1 MTTRRTASATSPAAP
16 ATPAP
21 ATSRRKPSARTAA
34 TPLAAAGTASRK
46 PSKAPANAG
55 ARRASGQAMR
65 VAVIG
70 AGMAGVA
77 CARTL
82 AQAGCHVTLVEKSRG
97 FGGRMATRH
106 TEFGG
111 FDHGAQYFTV
121 RDERF
126 AQALATTPD
135 VVVPWSASTVRVLDA
150 LGHVLASNPPPREAH
165 YVAAPGMNALVRTW
179 AQPLADASHP
189 LAPKQGAVVRLS
201 TRVTRLANDPIHPG
215 CWELHATDETT
226 EGAQTVLDGFDRV
239 VLALPHVQASEL
251 LKASG
256 LTKGAGQALLKSL
269 DTVTV
274 APCWTLM
281 LAFPN
286 AMQPGLPHLGPQW
299 NAARSTH
306 HRISWLA
313 REGSKPR
320 RDHIERWTVQAS
332 PAWSAEHLEDDPYR
346 VTAKLRKAFSE
357 VTGIRAEP
365 THAVVHR
372 WRYAQ
377 TQTPLGQSHLWAPA
391 LGLGLCG
398 DWCLGHRVED
408 AFVSG
413 LELALAVLKG

>member
-1 MTTRRTASATSPAAP
+1 MS
-16 ATPAP
+16 TP
-21 ATSRRKPSARTAA
+21 SKSKPKVTK
-34 TPLAAAGTASRK
+34 AAASPSRK
-46 PSKAPANAG
+46 ATAPSNRPT
-55 ARRASGQAMR
+55 R

-82 AQAGCHVTLVEKSRG
+82 AQAGWHVTLLEKSRG
-97 FGGRMATRH
+97 YGGRMATRQ

-126 AQALATTPD
+126 AMALATTPD
-135 VVVPWSASTVRVLDA
+135 VVVPWSANTVRVLDA
-150 LGHVLASNPPPREAH
+150 LGHVVETNPPPREAH
-165 YVAAPGMNALVRTW
+165 YVAAPGMSALVRTW

-189 LAPKQGAVVRLS
+189 LAPKQGASVQLN
-201 TRVTRLANDPIHPG
+201 TRVAKLARDPIHPG
-215 CWELHATDETT
+215 CWQLHTESQATP
-226 EGAQTVLDGFDRV
+226 GAQQVLDGFDRV
-239 VLALPHVQASEL
+239 VLAIPHIQAHEL
-251 LKASG
+251 LQASG
-256 LTKGAGQALLKSL
+256 LQNGAGAKLAKALS
-269 DTVTV
+269 TVTV

-281 LAFPN
+281 LAFPQ
-286 AMQPGLPHLGPQW
+286 AMQPGLQTLGPQW

-313 REGSKPR
+313 RESSKPR
-320 RDHIERWTVQAS
+320 RDAIERWTVQAS
-332 PAWSAEHLEDDPYR
+332 PAWSAEHLEDDPER
-346 VTAKLRKAFSE
+346 IAAKMRRAFSE

-377 TQTPLGQSHLWAPA
+377 TQTPLGQSHLWSPE
-391 LGLGLCG
+391 LGVGLCG

-408 AFVSG
+408 AFISG
-413 LELALAVLKG
+413 LDMALALLD

>member
-1 MTTRRTASATSPAAP
+1 MTAHKKPKAAPHSTQASAPQAP
-16 ATPAP
+16 
-21 ATSRRKPSARTAA
+21 
-34 TPLAAAGTASRK
+34 
-46 PSKAPANAG
+46 
-55 ARRASGQAMR
+55 MHF
-65 VAVIG
+65 AVVG

-82 AQAGCHVTLVEKSRG
+82 LQAGHRVTVFEKSRG
-97 FGGRMATRH
+97 FGGRMSTRR

-121 RDERF
+121 RDKRF
-126 AQALATTPD
+126 ARALLTAQS
-135 VVVPWSASTVRVLDA
+135 VVRPWSVSTVRVLDEF
-150 LGHVLASNPPPREAH
+150 GHVLASAPPPTEPH
-165 YVAAPGMNALVRTW
+165 FVATPGMSALVHHW
-179 AQPLADASHP
+179 MQPLAHP
-189 LAPKQGAVVRLS
+189 ELHGHPTARTLTE
-201 TRVTRLANDPIHPG
+201 TRVTHLERDALHPEQ
-215 CWELHATDETT
+215 WQLRAEDN
-226 EGAQTVLDGFDRV
+226 EGGQHVIGGFDRV
-239 VLALPHVQASEL
+239 VLAIPHLQAHDL
-251 LKASG
+251 LLASG
-256 LTKGAGQALLKSL
+256 HTPELRRELTQ
-269 DTVTV
+269 VQV

-332 PAWSAEHLEDDPYR
+332 PAWSAEHLEDSPER

-365 THAVVHR
+365 SHAVVHR
-372 WRYAQ
+372 WRFAQ
-377 TQTPLGQSHLWAPA
+377 TQTPLGQSHLWAA
-391 LGLGLCG
+391 DMGIGVCG

-408 AFVSG
+408 AFISG
-413 LELALAVLKG
+413 LELALATLG